1 MTTVAFRSIAL
12 MSAGAFLLAG
22 CGAGVASTDDPGT
35 SASGSSS
42 SSASK
47 QVDVASFGTDLRA
60 EPPGQ
65 VNPPGNRVGCRRSFA
80 RFKPTTKSC
89 SSRST
94 TVRAPIRRSW
104 TSFVRQG
111 IPVTPFLT
119 KSEIASSKDYYKK
132 ISEMTG
138 QKVQDHTITHPQMPG
153 LSADGQK
160 QICEPA
166 SSYTEWFGTKP
177 WMFRPPYGEF
187 NATTQQAAKACGMDY
202 IVLWNA
208 SLPKAHIRYAQGDK
222 LKPGDIILTHWRPDL
237 YKHLPRALA
246 TFSSRVSRSRPC
258 RITCRSAA
266 NRRLGRSFGT
276 RPRHLARRSGLSGEI
291 SPI

>member
-1 MTTVAFRSIAL
+1 

-47 QVDVASFGTDLRA
+47 QVDVASLGTDLRA

-65 VNPPGNRVGCRRSFA
+65 VNPPGESGGLPPVIRSIQTNDKVVFITIDDGA
-80 RFKPTTKSC
+80 SADPK
-89 SSRST
+89 
-94 TVRAPIRRSW
+94 VMDIIRQ
-104 TSFVRQG
+104 TG

-153 LSADGQK
+153 LSADGQQK

-202 IVLWNA
+202 IVLWTA

-237 YKHLPRALA
+237 YKHLPRALKDIQQQG
-246 TFSSRVSRSRPC
+246 FKV
-258 RITCRSAA
+258 AA
-266 NRRLGRSFGT
+266 LQDYLPKR
-276 RPRHLARRSGLSGEI
+276 GE
-291 SPI
+291 